1 MYKCLHE
8 MICFCDILTISPCI
22 DKGVTCVP
30 CVKRKIMIICLLCV
44 QEVFCLNLANCCAG
58 WAYKCMYWL
67 PEGKEE
73 LINKDGNFRFTQTSE
88 NDFQAKCSSLVA
100 VTSCL

>member
-1 MYKCLHE
+1 MIFLQFHRASIKELHAFPVSRE
-8 MICFCDILTISPCI
+8 
-22 DKGVTCVP
+22 
-30 CVKRKIMIICLLCV
+30 KIMIICLLCV
-44 QEVFCLNLANCCAG
+44 QKVFCLNLANCCAG

-88 NDFQAKCSSLVA
+88 NDFQATCSSLVV
-100 VTSCL
+100 VTSSL